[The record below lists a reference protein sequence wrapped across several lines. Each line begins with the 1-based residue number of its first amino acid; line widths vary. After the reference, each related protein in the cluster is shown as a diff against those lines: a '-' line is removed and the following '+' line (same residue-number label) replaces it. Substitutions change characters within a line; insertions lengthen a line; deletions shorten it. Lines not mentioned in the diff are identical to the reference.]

1 MLRDS
6 SHFDRLVAL
15 LELERSEERS
25 RLETQRKELTLQERQ
40 ARGLTLLDV
49 EPVEEDVGLG
59 GRVLVTLERT
69 DRAPLP
75 VRMWPGELV
84 EVRPP
89 KAFVDHPGRAVVSR
103 STLRRVQI
111 AFDRSPP
118 TWMADGRLM
127 LDIVPNDIS
136 FERAK
141 SAVKKMAA
149 RDKGAERRVREV
161 LLGNEAPKFDS
172 RPPGFEASRALNP
185 EQTQA
190 VAQALAA
197 QDFFLVH
204 GPPGTGKSHVLAEV
218 AVQAAKSGARILC
231 TAASNAAVDHL
242 LDLCVRSGLR
252 SVRIGHPARV
262 SPLLQQHT
270 LDVLVEE
277 HPDRKLSRDLFDEAY
292 GLMGYARKQRTQGR
306 SRERFA
312 NARSSKAE
320 AQGLFDD
327 ARKLEKQ
334 AVSSILDRAQ
344 VICITCTAIDGSP
357 IYDELFDLALI
368 DEATQATEPVSLIPF
383 LRAKKVVLAGD
394 PFQLPPTILSDRASK
409 EGLSKSLFERLLED
423 HGDGVKRMLKE
434 QYRMNEGIMR
444 FPSKTTYGGQ
454 LRAPPEVAA
463 RTLAEV
469 LAKKD
474 VLAPPTLFIDTAGK
488 GFEEKQEETSRSL
501 FNDGEAELI
510 LARVKELLEAGL
522 EPRELAIISPYS
534 AQARYLRE
542 RIENTD
548 VEVDTVDAFQGREKD
563 CILVSFVRS
572 NAEGEI
578 GFLADLRRLNVAIT
592 RPRRHL
598 FLVGDSATLSAHPT
612 YAALVEE
619 AQESGGYRS
628 AWEWP

>member
-1 MLRDS
+1 MPKDVF
-6 SHFDRLVAL
+6 HFDRLVAL
-15 LELERSEERS
+15 LELERTEERA
-25 RLETQRKELTLQERQ
+25 RLDAERKELTLQERQ

-59 GRVLVTLERT
+59 GRVLVMLERQ
-69 DRAPLP
+69 DKAPLP
-75 VRMWPGELV
+75 VRLWPGDLV
-84 EVRPP
+84 EVRPR
-89 KAFVDHPGRAVVSR
+89 KADVEHPGRAVVSR
-103 STLRRVQI
+103 STATRVQL

-118 TWMADGRLM
+118 SWMADGRLM

-136 FERAK
+136 FDRAK
-141 SAVKKMAA
+141 AAVRKMAA
-149 RDKGAERRVREV
+149 RDKGQERRVREV

-172 RPPGFEASRALNP
+172 APRFEPSRALNP
-185 EQTQA
+185 EQAEA
-190 VAQALAA
+190 VSLALAA
-197 QDFFLVH
+197 KDFFLVH

-218 AVQAAKSGARILC
+218 AVQAAKGGARILC

-252 SVRIGHPARV
+252 AVRIGHPARV

-277 HPDRKLSRDLFDEAY
+277 HPDRKLSRDLFDDAFE
-292 GLMGYARKQRTQGR
+292 LLGYARKQRTQGR
-306 SRERFA
+306 SRQRFA
-312 NARSSKAE
+312 NARASKSE
-320 AQGLFDD
+320 AQSLFDD
-327 ARKLEKQ
+327 ARKLEKK

-357 IYDELFDLALI
+357 IADEEFDLALI
-368 DEATQATEPVSLIPF
+368 DEATQATEPVTLIPF
-383 LRAKKVVLAGD
+383 LRAKKVILAGD
-394 PFQLPPTILSDRASK
+394 PFQLPPTILSEKAAK
-409 EGLSKSLFERLLED
+409 EGLGKSLFERLLEE

-454 LRAPPEVAA
+454 LRAPVEVEQRA
-463 RTLAEV
+463 LHDV

-474 VLAPPTLFIDTAGK
+474 VVAPPVLFLDTAGK
-488 GFEEKQEETSRSL
+488 GFDEKREETSQSL
-501 FNDGEAELI
+501 FNEGEAELV
-510 LARVKELLEAGL
+510 LARVQELVDAGL
-522 EPRELAIISPYS
+522 HPRELAVISPYG
-534 AQARYLRE
+534 AQARFLRE
-542 RIENTD
+542 RIQNQD

-563 CILVSFVRS
+563 AIIVSFVRS
-572 NAEGEI
+572 NPEGQL
-578 GFLADLRRLNVAIT
+578 GFLTDLRRLNVAIT

-619 AQESGGYRS
+619 AQSTGGYRS

>member
-1 MLRDS
+1 MTRDAF
-6 SHFDRLVAL
+6 HFDRLVAL
-15 LELERSEERS
+15 LELERNEERA
-25 RLETQRKELTLQERQ
+25 RLETQRKELSLQERQ

-49 EPVEEDVGLG
+49 EAIEEDFGLG
-59 GRVLVTLERT
+59 GRVLVTLERP
-69 DRAPLP
+69 DRSALP
-75 VRMWPGELV
+75 VRLWPGDLV
-84 EVRPP
+84 EVRPR
-89 KAFVDHPGRAVVSR
+89 KADVEHPGRAVVSR
-103 STLRRVQI
+103 STLTKVQL

-118 TWMADGRLM
+118 SFMADGRLM
-127 LDIVPNDIS
+127 VDIVPNDIS

-141 SAVKKMAA
+141 SAVRRMAA
-149 RDKGAERRVREV
+149 RDKGAERRTREV
-161 LLGNEAPKFDS
+161 LLGNEPPKFDTVRPFEPS
-172 RPPGFEASRALNP
+172 RELNP
-185 EQTQA
+185 EQTEA
-190 VAQALAA
+190 VASALAA
-197 QDFFLVH
+197 HDFFLVH
-204 GPPGTGKSHVLAEV
+204 GPPGTGKSHVLAEI

-270 LDVLVEE
+270 LDLLVEE

-292 GLMGYARKQRTQGR
+292 ELMGYARKQRTQGR
-306 SRERFA
+306 SRERFS

-327 ARKLEKQ
+327 ARKLEKK

-357 IYDELFDLALI
+357 ISGEGFDVALI

-394 PFQLPPTILSDRASK
+394 PFQLPPTVLSEKAAK

-423 HGDGVKRMLKE
+423 HGETVKRMLKE
-434 QYRMNEGIMR
+434 QYRMNDGVMR

-454 LRAPPEVAA
+454 LRAPPEVAG
-463 RTLAEV
+463 RQLS
-469 LAKKD
+469 D
-474 VLAPPTLFIDTAGK
+474 VLEKKEVVAPPVLFLDTAGK
-488 GFEEKQEETSRSL
+488 GFDEKREESSLSL
-501 FNDGEAELI
+501 FNDGEAELVV
-510 LARVKELLEAGL
+510 ARVNELLEAGL
-522 EPRELAIISPYS
+522 NPRELAVISPYS

-542 RIENTD
+542 RISNTD

-563 CILVSFVRS
+563 AIIVSFVRS
-572 NAEGEI
+572 NPDGQL
-578 GFLADLRRLNVAIT
+578 GFLSDLRRLNVAIT

-619 AQESGGYRS
+619 AQATAGYRS